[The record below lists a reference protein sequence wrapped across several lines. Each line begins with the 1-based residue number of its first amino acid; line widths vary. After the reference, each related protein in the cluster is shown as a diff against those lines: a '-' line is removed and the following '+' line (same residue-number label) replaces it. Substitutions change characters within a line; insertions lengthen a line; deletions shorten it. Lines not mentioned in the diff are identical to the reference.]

1 MMSNIKNVLW
11 YTLLISLLAI
21 GIYSAFMQVTQGHI
35 ITGISIQVP
44 WGVYIA
50 AFTFFIGISTGS
62 TLIGFIIYV
71 FKRDDLKS
79 LELRAVML
87 GLVTLIG
94 ALLCLISDVGNPLR
108 MLKVPLFLR
117 NTSSVFFFTSLSYYT
132 FGTILLVQLIS
143 IVKLKSD
150 PENEKLKKTLRWL
163 SIIAFPVAMGIVLVP
178 DGALFS
184 FVKAREFWNRPLLL
198 PHFAN
203 AGLVSAM
210 GVLIIFAFI
219 SEKIENRKLLNDASK
234 SLMGYLLVFL
244 VAGVLFLDLF
254 DILVLNYSEKPE
266 GMEAWKLLTGRHLF
280 LFALN
285 ILGLFLAFLI
295 LLTKKGRT
303 FPNMTIPA
311 ILIVFAISA
320 YRYNLIIV
328 GQEVPLF
335 AGEQVLSYSASFTEI
350 SVCSGITALVL
361 LVYRLVIK
369 RIENGKFSLSEA

>member
-1 MMSNIKNVLW
+1 MI
-11 YTLLISLLAI
+11 LLV
-21 GIYSAFMQVTQGHI
+21 GIYSAYMQATQGHI
-35 ITGISIQVP
+35 ITGISDQVP

-87 GLVTLIG
+87 GLVTLVG
-94 ALLCLISDVGNPLR
+94 ALLFLISDVGNPVR
-108 MLKVPLFLR
+108 MLKVPLLLR
-117 NTSSVFFFTSLSYYT
+117 NTSSVFFYSSLSYYA
-132 FGTILLVQLIS
+132 FGTILIVQLIS
-143 IVKLKSD
+143 IVKLKRD
-150 PENEKLKKTLRWL
+150 PENEKLKKTLRWF

-203 AGLVSAM
+203 AGLVSAISVM
-210 GVLIIFAFI
+210 IFFAFI
-219 SEKIENRKLLNDASK
+219 SEKIENRKLINDESK
-234 SLMGYLLVFL
+234 SLIAHLLTFL

-266 GMEAWKLLTGRHLF
+266 GIEAWKLLTGEHLF
-280 LFALN
+280 LFSLN
-285 ILGLFLAFLI
+285 IFGLLLAFLM

-303 FPNMTIPA
+303 FPNITLPA
-311 ILIVFAISA
+311 VIIVFAISA

-328 GQEVPLF
+328 GQEIPLF
-335 AGEQVLSYSASFTEI
+335 NGEQIMYYTPSFTEI
-350 SVCSGITALVL
+350 SVCSGITALAL
-361 LVYRLVIK
+361 LLYRLIQQG
-369 RIENGKFSLSEA
+369 IEKNKFSLSKA